1 MIIFYC
7 NILKSFQLQNCI
19 PSNFAQ
25 EFELISEQLQL
36 MTVLKNDIDI
46 RVTQFH
52 FHFYIQLVR
61 MNSETLKGV

>member
-52 FHFYIQLVR
+52 FHFYIQSVR